1 MSYFTEAKKFISEN
15 ADMKDKKYGDCI
27 RVNNHNDWDWN
38 EIRVNAFKLLKENL
52 NGEVLSDL
60 PKVNTWDDFRYLV
73 KSHYFP
79 MMELFYNDV
88 HTDCCN
94 QIGLKEFDK
103 KDNIKAS
110 DYIADHLFIGFTD
123 EEWDEILLSLD

>member
-1 MSYFTEAKKFISEN
+1 MSYYMEAKKFIKDN
-15 ADMKDKKYGDCI
+15 ADFKDEKYGDCI
-27 RVNNHNDWDWN
+27 RVNCYHDWDWS

-52 NGEVLSDL
+52 NGEVASEL
-60 PKVNTWDDFRYLV
+60 PKVTTWEEFRYLV
-73 KSHYFP
+73 KSHYML
-79 MMELFYNDV
+79 MMESFYNDV

-110 DYIADHLFIGFTD
+110 DYIADHLYIGFTD
-123 EEWDEILLSLD
+123 EEWDEILLTLD